1 MVPWFMAR
9 PTIAFLCLL
18 AASSYL
24 SGSESRP
31 ETVDLKLHGSVVRL
45 LITGDAGATHS
56 YLRAG
61 ILAVQHRKPIDAI
74 VLVGDNIYQCGV
86 SSTDDPQWSKITEHF
101 GPAQVPILPV
111 LGNHDYGDPDP
122 QRRKSAACA
131 QFPTDPMAEIRATGV
146 VPHWLFPSANYV
158 VRTPFS
164 DLLMIDTE
172 PVAMNFTRPFLGS
185 GTSAS
190 VTEWLHAHLHA
201 STKPWR
207 IVVGHHTIYSSGM
220 HGRTNG
226 FDQQNMR
233 KLLPML
239 ERRQVDLYIC
249 GHDHDLEL
257 IGDLQ
262 HRKGPMFLVSGA
274 GSGIDEMRARKPK
287 ALLTEPHTLFPDP
300 VAPMYGF
307 AILEIEP
314 SRLTITFYDAA
325 GVAQKQP
332 FVIEK

>member
-1 MVPWFMAR
+1 MAR
-9 PTIAFLCLL
+9 RSIAFLCFL
-18 AASSYL
+18 AATFSL
-24 SGSESRP
+24 SGSEGLP
-31 ETVDLKLHGSVVRL
+31 EKVSLKVHGSAVRL

-56 YLRAG
+56 HLRAG
-61 ILAVQHRKPIDAI
+61 ILAVQRLQPIDAI

-86 SSTDDPQWSKITEHF
+86 SSTNDPQWSKITEHF
-101 GPAQVPILPV
+101 GPAQVPIFPV
-111 LGNHDYGDPDP
+111 LGNHDYGDPDA
-122 QRRKSAACA
+122 QRRKSAQCA
-131 QFPTDPMAEIRATGV
+131 QFATDPMAEIHATGV
-146 VPHWLFPSANYV
+146 VPNWIFPYENYV
-158 VRTPFS
+158 VTTQFS

-172 PVAMNFTRPFLGS
+172 PVAMNFTSPFLGS

-190 VTEWLHAHLHA
+190 VTDWLHAHLQA

-226 FDQQNMR
+226 FDQHNMR

-239 ERRQVDLYIC
+239 ENEKVDLYIC

-257 IGDLQ
+257 IGDL
-262 HRKGPMFLVSGA
+262 HHHKGPMFLVSGA
-274 GSGIDEMRARKPK
+274 GSGLDEMRARKPK
-287 ALLTEPHTLFPDP
+287 ALKTEPPTLFPDP

-307 AILEIEP
+307 AVLEIES
-314 SRLTITFYDAA
+314 SRLIITFYDQA
-325 GVAQKQP
+325 GVAQKHP